1 MTKFHTETFGEGKP
15 IVMVHGWSMHGGI
28 WRNFAKELSKTFR
41 VTLVDL
47 PGHGHSQPVNPFS
60 LESVSRLLVEV
71 IPDHQAC
78 WLGWSLG
85 AEIVIEIANRF
96 PERVSQLILLAG
108 TPCFVGN
115 DSWPGIQAKVLE
127 SFAESLNLDS
137 QGTLLRFLSLQIKG
151 ESNPKQVLQDLKR
164 SIFEYPAPDQRTLQ
178 EGLQILKQ
186 TDLRQAFAELKIPV
200 AAVLGE
206 LDTLV
211 PVAAGQKMQS
221 LLPHMELATIPRA
234 GHVPFLSHQSE
245 LVETICGFM
254 ETK

>member
-1 MTKFHTETFGEGKP
+1 MIQLHTETFGEGKP
-15 IVMVHGWSMHGGI
+15 IVMVHGWAMHSGI
-28 WRNFAKELSKTFR
+28 WRNFANELSKTFR

-47 PGHGHSQPVNPFS
+47 PGHGHSQPIKPFS
-60 LESVSRLLVEV
+60 LESVSRLLAGV

-96 PERVSQLILLAG
+96 PERVGQLILLAG

-115 DSWPGIQAKVLE
+115 GSWPGIQEKVLE

-137 QGTLLRFLSLQIKG
+137 QATLLRFLSLQIKG
-151 ESNPKQVLQDLKR
+151 ESNPKQALQDLKK
-164 SIFEYPAPDQRTLQ
+164 SIFEYPAPEQRTLQ
-178 EGLQILKQ
+178 EGLHILKQ
-186 TDLRQAFAELKIPV
+186 SDLRKAFAELTIPV
-200 AAVLGE
+200 ATILGE

-211 PVAAGQKMQS
+211 PVAVGEKMKC
-221 LLPHMELATIPRA
+221 LLPHMALATIPRA
-234 GHVPFLSHQSE
+234 GHVPFLSHQGE
-245 LVETICGFM
+245 LVEAICGFM